1 VVKWAADNISA
12 EQVFEY
18 GILKID
24 KTHKKSVNEFGIAL
38 VEGRKVKPSVARE
51 RMPRARTP
59 ALWELRVL
67 EIERGK
73 MNESLKLWLPLFT
86 DKSMSEDST
95 EIIQTFNSIF

>member
-1 VVKWAADNISA
+1 MVKWAADNISA

-51 RMPRARTP
+51 RMPRARA
-59 ALWELRVL
+59 ALWELR
-67 EIERGK
+67 ERGK
-73 MNESLKLWLPLFT
+73 MNESLKLRLAAGADESISQDDT
-86 DKSMSEDST
+86 DENSQLSST
-95 EIIQTFNSIF
+95 FF